1 MNMAAKYTPPISD
14 NSRRVQ
20 ISYFR
25 RLVNLVLR
33 KDILTPLGIFMGIAV
48 IFSAIYIAGG
58 YDAFLTF
65 ISLSSFVIVFGGLFA
80 SLFVGFGASE
90 VKNMFNV
97 LHTSFRRKEVPIQE
111 FIHTLVHLSRT
122 SKMDGII
129 GGLEKERK
137 RTSDPFI
144 QKGLRLVIDGY
155 EEDMIRK
162 IMEMDILSM
171 RKRHARGRQIIT
183 KAGELSPAWGM
194 IGTIVGLVLMLQQL
208 NNPDELGPAIAVA
221 LITTF
226 YGVLLANLVFI
237 PIANKLEL
245 LTEEEVFLKE
255 VIIEALVSIRND
267 EGPAVLKDKLQMFMI
282 ESAEKSALFDELGG
296 DKAYEQKQI

>member
-1 MNMAAKYTPPISD
+1 M
-14 NSRRVQ
+14 
-20 ISYFR
+20 
-25 RLVNLVLR
+25 
-33 KDILTPLGIFMGIAV
+33 
-48 IFSAIYIAGG
+48 
-58 YDAFLTF
+58 
-65 ISLSSFVIVFGGLFA
+65 
-80 SLFVGFGASE
+80 
-90 VKNMFNV
+90 
-97 LHTSFRRKEVPIQE
+97 PIQQ
-111 FIHTLVHLSRT
+111 FIHTLVRLART
-122 SKMDGII
+122 SKMDGMI
-129 GGLEKERK
+129 GGLEKEREK
-137 RTSDPFI
+137 TSDPFI

-162 IMEMDILSM
+162 VIEMDILAM
-171 RKRHARGRQIIT
+171 RKRHARGRKIIT

-255 VIIEALVSIRND
+255 VIIEALVSIRNE
-267 EGPAVLKDKLQMFMI
+267 EGPAILKDKLQMYLI
-282 ESAEKSALFDELGG
+282 ESAEGTALLDKLEG
-296 DKAYEQKQI
+296 DRTYEQKEI